1 MFTPSGFKFAGVH
14 CKIKRKRKDLG
25 IIFSEVPCVAAGV
38 FTTNVVKAAPV
49 IYDMEILKKNS
60 NGIRAVVV
68 NSGVANACT
77 GEQGM
82 INARRMAEKTA
93 EELGVPV
100 ESVLVSSTGVIGVQL
115 PMDKVENGI
124 EEAVK
129 VLSDDP
135 LPFAEA
141 IMTTD
146 TKVKMHSTRVTI
158 DGKEITVLGIAKGSG
173 MIHPNMATM
182 LSFIT
187 TDAKI
192 SEEALKKLLKLSVDD
207 SYNMIDVDGD
217 TSTNDMVIVLANG
230 LAGNTTIQP
239 ETDGFWK
246 LYEAVHEVNQVL
258 AEKIVEDGEGATK
271 VIEAHVVNAPDMK
284 SARLIARSIVSS
296 NLVKTAVYGEDAN
309 WGRIIAAAGYSG
321 AAFDPNKLDLF
332 FESEAGRIK
341 VAENGQGVPFDEEEA
356 KKILSEKKIKIIL
369 DMKQGKEAA
378 KAWGCDLTE
387 KYVEINGR
395 YRT

>member
-1 MFTPSGFKFAGVH
+1 VFTPSGFKFAGVH

-356 KKILSEKKIKIIL
+356 KKILSEKKIRIIL
-369 DMKQGKEAA
+369 DMKQGKETA

>member
-1 MFTPSGFKFAGVH
+1 VFTPSGFKFAGVH

-146 TKVKMHSTRVTI
+146 TKVKMHSTKVTI

-356 KKILSEKKIKIIL
+356 KKILSEKKIRIIL

>member
-1 MFTPSGFKFAGVH
+1 VFTPSGFKFAGVH

-296 NLVKTAVYGEDAN
+296 NLVKTAIYGEDAN

>member
-1 MFTPSGFKFAGVH
+1 VFTPSGFKFAGVH

-146 TKVKMHSTRVTI
+146 TKVKMHSTKVTI

-271 VIEAHVVNAPDMK
+271 VMEVHVVNAPDIK

-296 NLVKTAVYGEDAN
+296 NLVKTAIYGEDAN

-321 AAFDPNKLDLF
+321 ATFDPDKLDLF

-356 KKILSEKKIKIIL
+356 KKILSEKKIRIIL
-369 DMKQGKEAA
+369 DMKQGKETA

>member
-146 TKVKMHSTRVTI
+146 TKVKMHSTKVTI

-271 VIEAHVVNAPDMK
+271 VMEVHVVNAPDIK

-296 NLVKTAVYGEDAN
+296 NLVKTAIYGEDAN

-321 AAFDPNKLDLF
+321 ATFDPDKLDLF

-356 KKILSEKKIKIIL
+356 KKILSEKKIRIIL
-369 DMKQGKEAA
+369 DMKQGKETA

>member
-1 MFTPSGFKFAGVH
+1 VFTPSGFKFAGVH

>member
-1 MFTPSGFKFAGVH
+1 VFTPSGFKFAGVH

-356 KKILSEKKIKIIL
+356 KKILSEKKIRIIL

>member
-1 MFTPSGFKFAGVH
+1 VFTPSGFKFAGVH

-146 TKVKMHSTRVTI
+146 TKVKMHSTKVTI

>member
-1 MFTPSGFKFAGVH
+1 VFTPSGFKFAGVH

-230 LAGNTTIQP
+230 LAGNTTIQL

-296 NLVKTAVYGEDAN
+296 NLVKTAIYGEDAN
-309 WGRIIAAAGYSG
+309 WGRVIAAAGYSG
-321 AAFDPNKLDLF
+321 ATFDPNKLDLF
-332 FESEAGRIK
+332 FENEAGRIK
-341 VAENGQGVPFDEEEA
+341 VAENGRGVAFDEEEA
-356 KKILSEKKIKIIL
+356 KKILSEKRIRIVL
-369 DMKQGKEAA
+369 DMKQGKETA

>member
-1 MFTPSGFKFAGVH
+1 VFTPSGFKFAGVH

-129 VLSDDP
+129 VLSNDP

-146 TKVKMHSTRVTI
+146 TKVKMHNTRVTI

-356 KKILSEKKIKIIL
+356 KKILSEKKIRIIL
-369 DMKQGKEAA
+369 DMKQGKETA

>member
-129 VLSDDP
+129 VLSNDP

-146 TKVKMHSTRVTI
+146 TKVKMHSTKVTI

-271 VIEAHVVNAPDMK
+271 VMEVHVVNAPDIK

-296 NLVKTAVYGEDAN
+296 NLVKTAIYGEDAN

-321 AAFDPNKLDLF
+321 ATFDPDKLDLF

-356 KKILSEKKIKIIL
+356 KKILSEKKIRIIL
-369 DMKQGKEAA
+369 DMKQGKETA

>member
-1 MFTPSGFKFAGVH
+1 VFTPSGFKFAGVH

-129 VLSDDP
+129 VLSNDP

-146 TKVKMHSTRVTI
+146 TKVKMHSTKVTI

-356 KKILSEKKIKIIL
+356 KKILSEKKIRIIL

>member
-296 NLVKTAVYGEDAN
+296 NLVKTAIYGEDAN

>member
-129 VLSDDP
+129 VLSNDP

-146 TKVKMHSTRVTI
+146 TKVKMHSTKVTI

-271 VIEAHVVNAPDMK
+271 VMEVHVVNAPDIK

-296 NLVKTAVYGEDAN
+296 NLVKTAIYGEDAN
-309 WGRIIAAAGYSG
+309 WGRIMPRRGT
-321 AAFDPNKLDLF
+321 P
-332 FESEAGRIK
+332 
-341 VAENGQGVPFDEEEA
+341 VQ
-356 KKILSEKKIKIIL
+356 LSIPTNSTCSL
-369 DMKQGKEAA
+369 
-378 KAWGCDLTE
+378 KARQEG
-387 KYVEINGR
+387 
-395 YRT
+395 

>member
-1 MFTPSGFKFAGVH
+1 VFTPSGFKFAGVH

-321 AAFDPNKLDLF
+321 ATFDPDKLDLF

-356 KKILSEKKIKIIL
+356 KKILSEKKIRIIL
-369 DMKQGKEAA
+369 DMKQGKETA

>member
-1 MFTPSGFKFAGVH
+1 MFTPRGFKFAGVH

-49 IYDMEILKKNS
+49 IYDMEILKKNP
-60 NGIRAVVV
+60 NGIKAVVV

-124 EEAVK
+124 EEAAR
-129 VLSDDP
+129 VLSNDP

-146 TKVKMHSTRVTI
+146 TKVKMHSTKVMI

-271 VIEAHVVNAPDMK
+271 VMEVHVINAPDIK

-296 NLVKTAVYGEDAN
+296 NLVKTAIYGEDAN
-309 WGRIIAAAGYSG
+309 WGRVIAAAGYSG
-321 AAFDPNKLDLF
+321 ATFDPEKLDLF

-341 VAENGQGVPFDEEEA
+341 VAENGQGVSFDEEEA
-356 KKILSEKKIKIIL
+356 KKILSEKKIRIIL
-369 DMKQGKEAA
+369 DMKQGKETA

>member
-1 MFTPSGFKFAGVH
+1 VFTPSGFKFAGVH

-129 VLSDDP
+129 VLSNDP

-146 TKVKMHSTRVTI
+146 TKVKMHSTKVTI

-271 VIEAHVVNAPDMK
+271 VMEVHVINAPDIK

-296 NLVKTAVYGEDAN
+296 NLVKTAIYGEDAN
-309 WGRIIAAAGYSG
+309 WGRVIAAAGYSG
-321 AAFDPNKLDLF
+321 ATFDPEKLDLF

-341 VAENGQGVPFDEEEA
+341 VAENGQGVSFDEEEA
-356 KKILSEKKIKIIL
+356 KKILSEKKIRIIL
-369 DMKQGKEAA
+369 DMKQGKETA